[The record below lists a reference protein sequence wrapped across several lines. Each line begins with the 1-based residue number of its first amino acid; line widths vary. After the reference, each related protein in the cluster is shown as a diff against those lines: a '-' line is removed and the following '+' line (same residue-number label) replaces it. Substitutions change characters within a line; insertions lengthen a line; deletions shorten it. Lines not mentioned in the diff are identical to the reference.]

1 MPFCMAS
8 SSQCNVSTSSHSPTV
23 MCEIREKKVQDEL
36 QGSAFHKKGVMP
48 SNGTKSK
55 SGPTCTGINSLLVF
69 PKRCKQL
76 PEFFFGHEAG
86 ILALLDLALLGCWL
100 WSFFLVVVHIVQDF
114 EQLLLGNRA
123 GAFAVFYSFANGGQW
138 SVLLVLL
145 LSISASRLSGTG
157 RLDHVFGD
165 EACRLSVFH
174 LLLRLTLFDFI
185 FEVTISQCCNKFL
198 VSEAFLWLPGHFLN
212 FVEFNIIASV
222 LDYRRIQHNREC
234 VKFNIILCLAA
245 CGTHDVGLSTKLCA
259 RADGGQTTA
268 CEL

>member
-1 MPFCMAS
+1 M
-8 SSQCNVSTSSHSPTV
+8 
-23 MCEIREKKVQDEL
+23 
-36 QGSAFHKKGVMP
+36 
-48 SNGTKSK
+48 
-55 SGPTCTGINSLLVF
+55 CTGMNSLFVF

-86 ILALLDLALLGCWL
+86 ILALLDLAFVGVWLLSL
-100 WSFFLVVVHIVQDF
+100 FLVVVYIVQDF